1 MLFIMDI
8 AQINKELE
16 LFSLKIK
23 LLSILK
29 CYLNNTSQAEIQFFY
44 KILDLLQ
51 IKYNDTDDVNF
62 IEEGI
67 KNHLQ
72 TYRNNL
78 PRSITDISSHIYN
91 YNNESLLRDLLN
103 SINTKIYNKIVEL
116 QEEIPNIL

>member
-23 LLSILK
+23 LLSMLK
-29 CYLNNTSQAEIQFFY
+29 CYLNNTSQAEIHFFY

-78 PRSITDISSHIYN
+78 PRAITDISSHIYN
-91 YNNESLLRDLLN
+91 YNNACWFYARN
-103 SINTKIYNKIVEL
+103 
-116 QEEIPNIL
+116 

>member
-23 LLSILK
+23 LLSMLK
-29 CYLNNTSQAEIQFFY
+29 CYLNNTSHAEIQFFY

-78 PRSITDISSHIYN
+78 PRAITDISSHIYN
-91 YNNESLLRDLLN
+91 YNNEYLLRDLLN

-116 QEEIPNIL
+116 QQEIPNIL